1 MAEVV
6 VHHLENSRSHRVL
19 WLLEE
24 LGASYAIEL
33 HRRDRKTMRAGASLK
48 RIHPLGKAPVVVL
61 GDAVLAE
68 SGAILEALLDELDPE
83 QTLRPEPG
91 TLAHRR
97 FRFFMHYAEGSLMPP
112 LLVKLLTG
120 LLASRRIPML
130 ARPITGGVGKLL
142 EKQFTDP
149 EIHNHLAFLEGELQE
164 RPFLCG
170 DDFSAADI
178 QVAFPLEGARVRA
191 GLTRERYPALD
202 AYVEKLRARDA
213 YRAAEKRGGPLQL
226 DRFAS

>member
-1 MAEVV
+1 
-6 VHHLENSRSHRVL
+6 
-19 WLLEE
+19 
-24 LGASYAIEL
+24 
-33 HRRDRKTMRAGASLK
+33 
-48 RIHPLGKAPVVVL
+48 
-61 GDAVLAE
+61 
-68 SGAILEALLDELDPE
+68 
-83 QTLRPEPG
+83 
-91 TLAHRR
+91 
-97 FRFFMHYAEGSLMPP
+97 MPP